1 MQDVCSL
8 LGITKYNTTAYH
20 PQCNGLTG
28 RFIRTLKTMIQKH
41 AVRFGAQWDR
51 YIHGVLWAYRN
62 TKPSFLLYGIDC
74 RYSTESAFL
83 PPSDVDPA
91 DPVDYQQELMLA
103 RSSARE
109 LAAEAIRGA
118 QDKYK
123 TNYDKKRQITNYRVG
138 DWVLIRFP
146 QDEYGTNHK
155 LSRPWHGPFRVKESS
170 STGVTA
176 VKVYFPEQNPIQV
189 DQSRVSHCPEGFPP
203 GWFWYGGRRS
213 GPGHPPKWI
222 EQVLQ
227 EPNPET
233 ATLSDGCAGRQE
245 ISGPESLTSEPEE
258 SCGMTGDMSVQISQR
273 EVPQPLPEPKISQDS
288 GVQLT
293 EDSADI
299 EMKTGRALAR
309 SGTNFSKIGLSS
321 TRTRKVKPTD
331 RLMTVH
337 SGRALLRPRSM

>member
-1 MQDVCSL
+1 M
-8 LGITKYNTTAYH
+8 
-20 PQCNGLTG
+20 
-28 RFIRTLKTMIQKH
+28 
-41 AVRFGAQWDR
+41 RFGAQWDR

-62 TKPSFLLYGIDC
+62 TPHESTQEKPLFLLYGIDC
-74 RYSTESAFL
+74 RYPTESAFL

-91 DPVDYQQELMLA
+91 DPADYRQELMLA
-103 RSSARE
+103 LSSARE

-123 TNYDKKRQITNYRVG
+123 RNYDKKRQITNYRVG
-138 DWVLIRFP
+138 DWVLIWFP
-146 QDEYGTNHK
+146 QEESGANRK

-176 VKVYFPEQNPIQV
+176 VKVYFPEQDPIQV
-189 DQSRVSHCPEGFPP
+189 HQSRVSHCPEGFPP

-213 GPGHPPKWI
+213 GPGRPPKWI

-227 EPNPET
+227 APHPET
-233 ATLSDGCAGRQE
+233 ATLSDSCAGRQE
-245 ISGPESLTSEPEE
+245 ISGPESLTGEPEE
-258 SCGMTGDMSVQISQR
+258 SCGMTGDVSVQISQR
-273 EVPQPLPEPKISQDS
+273 EVPQPIPEPKIGSEVNQDS

-309 SGTNFSKIGLSS
+309 SGTNFSGIGLSS
-321 TRTRKVKPTD
+321 TRTRKVKPLD
-331 RLMTVH
+331 RLMTVR